1 MCSYI
6 DKENQISRLLPHDSL
21 YVQCSGFRY
30 PNRRGMI
37 ELKTELWQ
45 QQQPRHEKWQ
55 ENPNTNSTNVWNT
68 LSLQKLPSK
77 CLSLFSIFWQ
87 FGILFF
93 FSRFFYFQLTEP
105 SRKANSSEKDE
116 VDISISVCLMVCA
129 VGFCCQ
135 GSVVQ
140 RKSSIF
146 HKCEIFTGTLFYTEF
161 ITFFLSAKAL
171 NSKLNMYAHEMQED
185 CTFFS
190 Q

>member
-37 ELKTELWQ
+37 EWKTELWQ

-87 FGILFF
+87 FGILF
-93 FSRFFYFQLTEP
+93 
-105 SRKANSSEKDE
+105 SSLD
-116 VDISISVCLMVCA
+116 S
-129 VGFCCQ
+129 
-135 GSVVQ
+135 
-140 RKSSIF
+140 
-146 HKCEIFTGTLFYTEF
+146 FT
-161 ITFFLSAKAL
+161 
-171 NSKLNMYAHEMQED
+171 
-185 CTFFS
+185 FS
-190 Q
+190 QPNRVEKQIPVKKMKSICFHLCLSHGLCSWFLLLGLCCLAKVIYFP

>member
-1 MCSYI
+1 MCRLLPIARLHKLTENAHSTEHNTIESTQEWKKSIGNFKRMCSYI

-77 CLSLFSIFWQ
+77 CLSLFSIFW
-87 FGILFF
+87 
-93 FSRFFYFQLTEP
+93 
-105 SRKANSSEKDE
+105 
-116 VDISISVCLMVCA
+116 
-129 VGFCCQ
+129 
-135 GSVVQ
+135 
-140 RKSSIF
+140 
-146 HKCEIFTGTLFYTEF
+146 
-161 ITFFLSAKAL
+161 
-171 NSKLNMYAHEMQED
+171 
-185 CTFFS
+185 
-190 Q
+190 